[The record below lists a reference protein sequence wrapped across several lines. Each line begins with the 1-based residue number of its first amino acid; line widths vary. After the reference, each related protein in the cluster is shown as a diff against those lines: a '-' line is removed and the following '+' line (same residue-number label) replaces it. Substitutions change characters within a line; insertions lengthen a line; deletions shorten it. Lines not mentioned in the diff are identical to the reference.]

1 MKDVLEEILSSL
13 HVVALPLTTKFRG
26 IDLRE
31 TAIFQGPFGWGEFA
45 PFLEYDDVESRP
57 WLESAIEQA
66 FSDLPRSLRNWIPIN
81 GTIPATNSQS
91 EIETLVDHYLGAK
104 VFKVK
109 VGNALPEDLVRV
121 ARVRS
126 CAPQA
131 KIRLDVNGAWSFDEA
146 LRNIRAFYGEVVGE
160 ALEYVEQP
168 VATLDELR
176 LLKEKLQID
185 VKIAGDEI
193 LRKARDPFAIDLKS
207 AVDVLMLKVAPLGG
221 IKRSLELARHHGIP
235 VVVSSALESAVGI
248 SHGLRLAACLENLE
262 YACGL
267 ATGVLFT
274 HDLGT
279 HTIVNGEIEVKE
291 ISPEGIER
299 YEVSAERLEWWKDR
313 IKRIWQVMS

>member
-1 MKDVLEEILSSL
+1 MKDVLEEILYSL
-13 HVVALPLTTKFRG
+13 HVVALPLTTKFRE
-26 IDLRE
+26 IEVRE
-31 TAIFQGPFGWGEFA
+31 TAIFRGPFGWGEFA

-57 WLESAIEQA
+57 WLECAIEQA
-66 FSDLPRSLRNWIPIN
+66 FSERPKLYRNWIPIN
-81 GTIPATNSQS
+81 GTIPATNSLS
-91 EIETLVDHYLGAK
+91 EIETLVDHYSGAK

-131 KIRLDVNGAWSFDEA
+131 KIRLDVNGAWSTDEA

-207 AVDVLMLKVAPLGG
+207 TIDVLMLKVAPLGG
-221 IKRSLELARHHGIP
+221 IKRSLELARHHGVP

-248 SHGLRLAACLENLE
+248 SHGLRLAASLENLE
-262 YACGL
+262 YASGL

-279 HTIVNGEIEVKE
+279 HTIVNGEVEVKE

-313 IKRIWQVMS
+313 IKRVWQVRS